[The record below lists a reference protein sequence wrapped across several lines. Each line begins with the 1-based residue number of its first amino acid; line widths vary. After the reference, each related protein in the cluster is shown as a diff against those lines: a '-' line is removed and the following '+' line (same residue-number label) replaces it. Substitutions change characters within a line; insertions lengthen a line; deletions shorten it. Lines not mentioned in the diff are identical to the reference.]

1 MNVAK
6 IIIAILFLY
15 IISLGIVYLIK
26 HRWTFLP
33 FFGVLITSL
42 ILFSMLFTIFIIFL
56 AIYYAITKKP
66 EIQEGSFD
74 IDKIKGKEEF

>member
-6 IIIAILFLY
+6 IVVAILFLY
-15 IISLGIVYLIK
+15 IISFAIVYLIK
-26 HRWTFLP
+26 HRWIFFP
-33 FFGVLITSL
+33 FFGILITSL
-42 ILFSMLFTIFIIFL
+42 ILFSILFTIFIVFL

-66 EIQEGSFD
+66 EIQEGSFS